1 MVSWC
6 PGVLVFSRCGV
17 LLCSTVLVSTS
28 EMLKTSGILNTK
40 NHLDLSRML
49 ILSSVLETF
58 EMFGRSISGTKR
70 AYFASQGEAMRQGL
84 QGGQPSLT
92 PNTG

>member
-1 MVSWC
+1 MVFWC
-6 PGVLVFSRCGV
+6 PGDQVFSRCGV
-17 LLCSTVLVSTS
+17 LLCSSVLVSTS

-58 EMFGRSISGTKR
+58 EMFGHSISGTKKGV
-70 AYFASQGEAMRQGL
+70 FCIPG
-84 QGGQPSLT
+84 
-92 PNTG
+92 